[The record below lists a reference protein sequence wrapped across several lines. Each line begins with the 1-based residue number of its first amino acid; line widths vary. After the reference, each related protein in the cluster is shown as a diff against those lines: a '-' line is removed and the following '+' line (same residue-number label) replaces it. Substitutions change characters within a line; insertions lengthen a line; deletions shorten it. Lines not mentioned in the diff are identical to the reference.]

1 MHVKTEHFP
10 KFFILPTVN
19 FKFVVKI
26 QKFCKSSC
34 VVINVAITRY
44 ITTSTLVSMLFRCRI
59 IINPSF
65 LLNFNPLRRYVS
77 AMPLYYS
84 RHFTVPLNGGGSF
97 PMERY
102 ELAMTATTNLLQ
114 PDTYIIRE
122 PPLITDSQL
131 ELIHDR
137 SYLRALF
144 SNTLPQKEAAKVGLG
159 AWSSAWAH
167 RTRCITGATLA
178 ATGDA
183 LRTYRTSSGHHRN
196 TNNNNNTNSSSSS
209 SSSSSSIGPG
219 GVACVAAGGT
229 HHAFPSHGE
238 GYCFVNDLAIS
249 AAWALQEGWH
259 LGINRI
265 GILDVDVHQG
275 NGTAA
280 CLASD
285 PRVVTVSIHGAK
297 NYPWSSRYAG
307 SYDIDLPDDTNDIDY
322 SKALE
327 EGLMALEGLS
337 RAASQDSLS
346 LLRLQHANCI
356 AARRAGWGAS
366 VLPPLPTNDE
376 MRRDPLLAIGDGN
389 EGNGNGDDAPE
400 LIKSIAREWIK
411 GKSLP
416 PLVNASV
423 SSPSST
429 SSTTSTA
436 TTTAASKYPPA
447 HNKAGLDLLLLQMG
461 VDTLKNDR
469 LGRLKVTRDG
479 LKHRNERI
487 FQWAEN
493 IGIPVVVTMGG
504 GYGKDLMTSVTSHAD
519 VFQQAA
525 ESHQRRFEVWNK
537 MNK

>member
-1 MHVKTEHFP
+1 MQR
-10 KFFILPTVN
+10 LSN
-19 FKFVVKI
+19 
-26 QKFCKSSC
+26 
-34 VVINVAITRY
+34 
-44 ITTSTLVSMLFRCRI
+44 STL
-59 IINPSF
+59 
-65 LLNFNPLRRYVS
+65 RRLYHVS

-102 ELAMTATTNLLQ
+102 ELAIAATTHLLH
-114 PDTYIIRE
+114 PDTFIIKE

-144 SNTLPQKEAAKVGLG
+144 SNTLPQKEASKVGLG
-159 AWSSAWAH
+159 TWSPAWAH

-178 ATGDA
+178 ATSDA
-183 LRTYRTSSGHHRN
+183 IRTYRTPNNRHGSSR
-196 TNNNNNTNSSSSS
+196 TSSASSSTSKS
-209 SSSSSSIGPG
+209 TLQGRRGDFIGPG

-285 PRVVTVSIHGAK
+285 PRVVTVSLHGAK

-307 SYDIDLPDDTNDIDY
+307 SYDIDLPDDTNDHDY
-322 SKALE
+322 SIALE

-337 RAASQDSLS
+337 RAASHDPLS
-346 LLRLQHANCI
+346 LLRLQRANCI
-356 AARRAGWGAS
+356 AARRAGWGTS

-376 MRRDPLLAIGDGN
+376 MKIDPLLAIGHGN
-389 EGNGNGDDAPE
+389 SDDDASAPE
-400 LIKSIAREWIK
+400 MIKSIARSWIK
-411 GKSLP
+411 GTTLP
-416 PLVNASV
+416 PTSR
-423 SSPSST
+423 SSES
-429 SSTTSTA
+429 
-436 TTTAASKYPPA
+436 AAAAAFKYPPA
-447 HNKAGLDLLLLQMG
+447 HNKAGLDLVLLQMG
-461 VDTLKNDR
+461 VDTLQNDR

-493 IGIPVVVTMGG
+493 VGIPVVVTMGG

-519 VFQQAA
+519 VFQQAG
-525 ESHQRRFEVWNK
+525 ESHKRRFELWEK